1 MVAVLLILLALGAW
15 AIFAYNRLV
24 RDRTRVQTAWSDIDV
39 QLKRRHDLIPKLVEA
54 VKQYAAYESAT
65 LSAIT
70 TLRSG
75 IAEKPAVA
83 EISAA
88 ESGLSTELKKLVAVA
103 EAYPELQANASFL
116 DLQRNLTEVEQHI
129 QFARRFYNGS
139 VRNLNIRVD
148 SFPDSVIAR
157 AVGFAAAEFFDDDEN
172 LS

>member
-1 MVAVLLILLALGAW
+1 
-15 AIFAYNRLV
+15 
-24 RDRTRVQTAWSDIDV
+24 
-39 QLKRRHDLIPKLVEA
+39 
-54 VKQYAAYESAT
+54 
-65 LSAIT
+65 
-70 TLRSG
+70 
-75 IAEKPAVA
+75 
-83 EISAA
+83 
-88 ESGLSTELKKLVAVA
+88 LKKLVAVA

-157 AVGFAAAEFFDDDEN
+157 AFGFAAAEFFDDDEN